1 MKKFDVIIVGAGP
14 AGIISA
20 KVLKENNINFCI
32 IEKNKFPREKLC
44 GGGLTNK
51 TISLLKELNFSLKN
65 LNKISSNE
73 VRLCNKNLDT
83 KLILNNKIIM
93 VDRKEFDFHNLK
105 ELKGINIFQEE
116 NIIDIKENTI
126 YTNKEKYLFKYI
138 IFADWVNGYSRRLIK
153 GRKFGFCVEYNS
165 SLKTDKTI
173 IDFSI
178 IPSGYGWIFPKN
190 NHTTIGLGNFNDKK
204 FDYKNL
210 LSSFAKKYNFDI
222 DSSKIKGFHI
232 PIFSKKIYKQSVIDN
247 KYILVGDAASLVD
260 QITGEGIYYALE
272 SGRLASESIISSI
285 KYNTDLKKTYYKKTK
300 KIYRTL
306 QKRKILSKFFY
317 SRYTNILIKIALSN
331 KYFIK
336 KINNIFG

>member
-1 MKKFDVIIVGAGP
+1 
-14 AGIISA
+14 
-20 KVLKENNINFCI
+20 
-32 IEKNKFPREKLC
+32 
-44 GGGLTNK
+44 
-51 TISLLKELNFSLKN
+51 
-65 LNKISSNE
+65 
-73 VRLCNKNLDT
+73 
-83 KLILNNKIIM
+83 M
-93 VDRKEFDFHNLK
+93 VNRKEFDFHNLK

-138 IFADWVNGYSRRLIK
+138 IFADGVNGYSRRLIK

>member
-1 MKKFDVIIVGAGP
+1 MKKFDVIIIGAGP

-32 IEKNKFPREKLC
+32 LEKNKFPREKLC

-65 LNKISSNE
+65 LNKTDSNE
-73 VRLCNKNLDT
+73 VRLCNNNLDT

-93 VDRKEFDFHNLK
+93 VDRKEFDFHNLN
-105 ELKGINIFQEE
+105 ELKDINIFQEE

-138 IFADWVNGYSRRLIK
+138 IFADGVNGYSRRLIK

-178 IPSGYGWIFPKN
+178 IPSGYGWVFPKN

-222 DSSKIKGFHI
+222 DNSKIKGFHI

-272 SGRLASESIISSI
+272 SGRLAAESIISSI
-285 KYNTDLKKTYYKKTK
+285 KDNSNLKKTYYKKTK

-306 QKRKILSKFFY
+306 QKRKILSKLFY

-336 KINNIFG
+336 KLNNIFG